1 MIASRTVYNKYVYVT
16 SLGLE
21 LTLSMA
27 NVQLHI
33 EELRKRFV
41 ELSKKDLEPETIKPV
56 INITQMKL

>member
-33 EELRKRFV
+33 EELRKTFV